1 MVGHSPVGECHHQ
14 RHQCPAQRGRLVQGL
29 LALVY
34 LAAGGLK
41 VVRRREELVATGNLD
56 WMKDSSDAGVK
67 AVGLVEILGALGVIL
82 PWLTGIAP
90 ILTPIAAAGLVVVQ
104 IGALRVHLV
113 RDERR
118 PLPANVLLLL
128 LAAFAAVGRFV
139 DWRP

>member
-1 MVGHSPVGECHHQ
+1 MNI
-14 RHQCPAQRGRLVQGL
+14 ALWIAQGL

-41 VVRRREELVATGNLD
+41 VVRPREQLVASGNFD
-56 WMKDSSDAGVK
+56 WMKDSSDAGVQ

-90 ILTPIAAAGLVVVQ
+90 ILTPIAAVGLVVVQ

-113 RDERR
+113 RNERQ
-118 PLPANVLLLL
+118 PLPANVFLLL
-128 LAAFAAVGRFV
+128 LAAFVAVGRFLG
-139 DWRP
+139 

>member
-1 MVGHSPVGECHHQ
+1 
-14 RHQCPAQRGRLVQGL
+14 LVNAVDIALWIAQGL

-41 VVRRREELVATGNLD
+41 VVRAREKLVASGNFD
-56 WMKDSSDAGVK
+56 WMKDSSDVGVK

-90 ILTPIAAAGLVVVQ
+90 ILTPIAAIGLVVVQ

-113 RDERR
+113 RNERQ

-128 LAAFAAVGRFV
+128 LAAFVAAGRFLG
-139 DWRP
+139 

>member
-1 MVGHSPVGECHHQ
+1 VNI
-14 RHQCPAQRGRLVQGL
+14 ALWIVQGF
-29 LALVY
+29 LAVVY

-41 VVRRREELVATGNLD
+41 VVRPRERLAASGNLD
-56 WMKDSSDAGVK
+56 WMKDASDAGVK

-82 PWLTGIAP
+82 PWLTGIAS

-113 RDERR
+113 RSEHR

-128 LAAFAAVGRFV
+128 LAGFVAVGRFLGYCAALH
-139 DWRP
+139 

>member
-1 MVGHSPVGECHHQ
+1 MRTDHKATHTHTGDKDWKRSVDI
-14 RHQCPAQRGRLVQGL
+14 ALWIAQGL
-29 LALVY
+29 LALLY

-41 VVRRREELVATGNLD
+41 VIRPREQLAASGNFD
-56 WMKDSSDAGVK
+56 WMKETSNAGVK
-67 AVGLVEILGALGVIL
+67 AVGLVEILGAFGVIL

-90 ILTPIAAAGLVVVQ
+90 VLTPTAAVGLAVVQ

-128 LAAFAAVGRFV
+128 LAVFVAAGRF
-139 DWRP
+139 

>member
-1 MVGHSPVGECHHQ
+1 LGNSVNI
-14 RHQCPAQRGRLVQGL
+14 ALWIAQGL

-34 LAAGGLK
+34 LVAGGLK
-41 VVRRREELVATGNLD
+41 VVRPREQLVASGNFD
-56 WMKDSSDAGVK
+56 WMKDSSDVGVK

-90 ILTPIAAAGLVVVQ
+90 VLTPIAAIGLVVVQ

-113 RDERR
+113 RNERQ

-128 LAAFAAVGRFV
+128 LAAFAAVGRFLG
-139 DWRP
+139 

>member
-1 MVGHSPVGECHHQ
+1 MGYAVNI
-14 RHQCPAQRGRLVQGL
+14 ALWIAQGL
-29 LALVY
+29 LGLVY

-41 VVRRREELVATGNLD
+41 VVRPRERLVASGNFE

-90 ILTPIAAAGLVVVQ
+90 ILTPIAAVGLVVVQ

-113 RDERR
+113 RNERQ

-128 LAAFAAVGRFV
+128 LAGFAAVGRF
-139 DWRP
+139 RG

>member
-1 MVGHSPVGECHHQ
+1 LGNSVNI
-14 RHQCPAQRGRLVQGL
+14 ALWIAQGL
-29 LALVY
+29 LALVH

-41 VVRRREELVATGNLD
+41 VVRPREQLVTSGNFD

-90 ILTPIAAAGLVVVQ
+90 VLTPIAAIGLVVVQ

-128 LAAFAAVGRFV
+128 LAAFAAVGRFLG
-139 DWRP
+139 